1 LELNPAD
8 VYIMEIDNEK
18 QASRT
23 KMFLISIP
31 FVLLLGTGL
40 LAIFLVIHTW
50 IPTLISGG
58 LVILGWAATVL
69 LKLQSVRFRVRDGK
83 VTVLYYPISPMTSNF
98 KKIEI
103 PVEQLSGYEII
114 RSPGNRKELVLHET
128 IGGEEAAYPPVSLT
142 VFGKP
147 NIHKLEEILKSL
159 CS

>member
-1 LELNPAD
+1 MELNPAD
-8 VYIMEIDNEK
+8 VYNMEIDNEK
-18 QASRT
+18 QATRT

-58 LVILGWAATVL
+58 LVILGWAATVA

-103 PVEQLSGYEII
+103 PVEQLSKYEIT
-114 RSPGNRKELVLHET
+114 RSPGNRKELILYET
-128 IGGEEAAYPPVSLT
+128 VGGEEAAYPPVSLT
-142 VFGKP
+142 VFGKT
-147 NIHKLEEILKSL
+147 NILKLEEILNSL